1 MSKSCLN
8 CVNCHSW
15 YEPAT
20 YWEPG
25 DSGWECK
32 LALDTVESDD
42 AGLGIPL
49 GQYIAKNC
57 PKYEYQ
63 EPDTQEPPD
72 EFIESDPELDLL
84 TDSLRLQGMGLLDEN
99 LSPTDAFFEWV

>member
-8 CVNCHSW
+8 CIHCHSW
-15 YEPAT
+15 YEPQT
-20 YWEPG
+20 YWEPS

-32 LALDTVESDD
+32 LELDTVESDD

-49 GQYIAKNC
+49 GQYLAKDC

-63 EPDTQEPPD
+63 EPEQDPPD
-72 EFIESDPELDLL
+72 EFIEPDPELNLL
-84 TDSLRLQGMGLLDEN
+84 MDNMRLQNMGLLDEDFM
-99 LSPTDAFFEWV
+99 PTEAFFEWV